1 MNITTRKDARIPNK
15 TTHDLI
21 IEAADRLFFQQ
32 GYGHTSFSD
41 IADSVGISRGN
52 FYYHFKSKDEI
63 LNAVI
68 ESRIASTQQM
78 LDAWAAE
85 AKSPVD
91 RIRKFI
97 DMLVAN
103 QTKIMKSGCPVGT
116 LCVELAKLDHACR
129 DRANHL
135 FTLFRAWLCRQ
146 FEQLG
151 FEEDADAK
159 AMHLL
164 VHSQGIATLTNA
176 FDDKHFIEQQVALMY
191 DWVAEQAARAEITA
205 THAGHASLDQST

>member
-1 MNITTRKDARIPNK
+1 MNTAARKDARISNK

-21 IEAADRLFFQQ
+21 IEAADRLFYQQ
-32 GYGHTSFSD
+32 GFGHTSFSD

-68 ESRIASTQQM
+68 ESRIARTQQM

-85 AKSPVD
+85 AKNPVD
-91 RIRKFI
+91 RIHKFI

-103 QTKIMKSGCPVGT
+103 QTKIMNNGCPVGT

-129 DRANHL
+129 GRANDL
-135 FTLFRAWLCRQ
+135 FTLFRTWLSGQ

-151 FEEDADAK
+151 CEEDADAK
-159 AMHLL
+159 AMYLL

-176 FDDKHFIEQQVALMY
+176 FDDKHFIEQEVALMY
-191 DWVAEQAARAEITA
+191 DWVAEQAEQAAQAKITV
-205 THAGHASLDQST
+205 THAG